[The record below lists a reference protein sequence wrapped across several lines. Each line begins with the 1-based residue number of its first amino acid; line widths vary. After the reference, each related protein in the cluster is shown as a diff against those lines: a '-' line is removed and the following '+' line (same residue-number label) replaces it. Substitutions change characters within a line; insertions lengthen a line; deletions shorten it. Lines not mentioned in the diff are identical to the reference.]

1 MNVTNKSIN
10 QVLEVPKVSIPTLE
24 THKLTIDQIAYI
36 IRYQESRDNPDTLN
50 VKEDAV
56 GAYMI
61 RKITVREVNRLY
73 GTNYTYEDRYDPI
86 KAHEMFVLIQ
96 KYYNPSNNLE
106 IACRVWNGGP
116 NGMNKQS
123 TLKYWNEVKLRL
135 YEEEN
140 QYIC

>member
-61 RKITVREVNRLY
+61 RKVAVREVNRLY

-86 KAHEMFVLIQ
+86 KAHEMFLLIQ
-96 KYYNPSNNLE
+96 K
-106 IACRVWNGGP
+106 
-116 NGMNKQS
+116 
-123 TLKYWNEVKLRL
+123 VKKELM
-135 YEEEN
+135 EGF
-140 QYIC
+140 